1 MENPAESPVD
11 LAKLRATLTD
21 LGAPAVFRELL
32 TVFLHDT
39 PERLAALRHAAAAG
53 DARAVRFAAHTL
65 KGTCG
70 YLGAHGLVRICREIE
85 ARSSAGP
92 VAPDLPLLA
101 ELEAEFRRVRAALER
116 ELGETPG

>member
-21 LGAPAVFRELL
+21 LGAPAVFREML

-39 PERLAALRHAAAAG
+39 PERLAALRHAVTVG

-70 YLGAHGLVRICREIE
+70 YLGAEGLVRICRELE
-85 ARSSAGP
+85 ALASAGP